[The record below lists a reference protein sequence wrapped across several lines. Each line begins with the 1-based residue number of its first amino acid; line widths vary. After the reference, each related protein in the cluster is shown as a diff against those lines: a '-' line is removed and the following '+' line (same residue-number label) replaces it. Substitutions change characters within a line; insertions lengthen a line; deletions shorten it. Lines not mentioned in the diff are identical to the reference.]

1 MDPSPWLLILLFAS
15 QNCAW
20 AEKIRWK
27 ERIWSNWLWCTSWIR
42 WEDNWTWYKGRN
54 SAVFWCIFW
63 LKLHA
68 YDWFIHRWLNWS
80 LGMKQIGV
88 GVAVVVFGLVFAL
101 GDFLPSGRYD
111 LHKRFSLLTKIVIA
125 FFYWKVRSHNKKL
138 ICLSLMVIW
147 MADTDEQ
154 PVASQY
160 LLLQNFSV
168 RLTLKEKYQKKYIN
182 RFFFQRR
189 QITIS
194 WPLILLS
201 FYSNSPTEEA
211 TVVNKKLSEEEKTTL
226 QVTLCKQPMK
236 CFLF

>member
-1 MDPSPWLLILLFAS
+1 MDPSPWLLLLLFAS
-15 QNCAW
+15 QDCAW

-111 LHKRFSLLTKIVIA
+111 LHKRFTPDKDRYCI
-125 FFYWKVRSHNKKL
+125 
-138 ICLSLMVIW
+138 
-147 MADTDEQ
+147 
-154 PVASQY
+154 
-160 LLLQNFSV
+160 LLLKSEKSQQKINLSV
-168 RLTLKEKYQKKYIN
+168 PHGYMNGRHWWAACSESIPSVAKLLCATNIKGKIPKEIYI
-182 RFFFQRR
+182 
-189 QITIS
+189 
-194 WPLILLS
+194 
-201 FYSNSPTEEA
+201 
-211 TVVNKKLSEEEKTTL
+211 
-226 QVTLCKQPMK
+226 
-236 CFLF
+236 